1 MMSSTT
7 SSSIVNVLKS
17 AFSRFGVPEVLVTDN
32 GPQFVS
38 QEMKEFAKTYDFKH
52 ITSSPRYSQSNGQA
66 ERAVQTVKRLFKC
79 SQDLYLSILNY
90 NASPMP
96 WCNLAPSELLMGRK
110 LRTTVPQITKH
121 LLPKWHFL
129 RDLKHKYKAFRL
141 KQKW

>member
-7 SSSIVNVLKS
+7 SSSIVTVLKS
-17 AFSRFGVPEVLVTDN
+17 AFSRFGIPEVLVTDN